1 MKNDN
6 GMDGRS
12 GDTVSYRPAPLVD
25 NPQMGRESQVQKFF
39 PRNKGSRPTLVSP
52 APGVP
57 YREDEPQEHLALKA
71 TGACVRENY
80 GL

>member
-1 MKNDN
+1 MRWM
-6 GMDGRS
+6 GGAE
-12 GDTVSYRPAPLVD
+12 TQYRIDPHPWVD
-25 NPQMGRESQVQKFF
+25 NPQMGREPQVQKFF

-57 YREDEPQEHLALKA
+57 YWEDEPQEHLALKA